1 MITCEF
7 EDGGKGKLRH
17 VTVNAIVIKDGKI
30 LLGKRGT
37 LANGKPLLEAGK
49 WSMLG
54 GFMGRDETLIE
65 GLRREI
71 MEESGWTVGDLTL
84 LHIKDNPD
92 RTGEERQ
99 NIEFVFFAEAKE
111 QTGQSDTEVSSL
123 EWFSINNL
131 PTAENL
137 AFDHYDD
144 LMLYKSFNEGSIS
157 SLPYLGKYQDYRK

>member
-17 VTVNAIVIKDGKI
+17 VTVNAVVVKDGKI

-49 WSMLG
+49 WSLLG
-54 GFMGRDETLIE
+54 GFMGRDETLVE

-71 MEESGWTVGDLTL
+71 MEESGWNVGDFTL

-92 RTGEERQ
+92 RSGEERQ
-99 NIEFVFFAEAKE
+99 NIEFVFITKALDK
-111 QTGQSDTEVSSL
+111 TGESDCEVTAL
-123 EWFSINNL
+123 EWFDVNTL
-131 PTAENL
+131 PDEQTV

-144 LMLYKSFNEGSIS
+144 LILYQDYLAGKIQ
-157 SLPYLGKYQDYRK
+157 SLPYLGKYKNQ

>member
-17 VTVNAIVIKDGKI
+17 VTVNALVIKDDKI

-37 LANGKPLLEAGK
+37 LANGKPLDEAGK
-49 WSMLG
+49 WSLLG
-54 GFMGRDETLIE
+54 GFMGRDENLEE

-71 MEESGWTVGDLTL
+71 MEESGWKVDKLTL

-92 RTGEERQ
+92 RSAEDRQ
-99 NIEFVFFAEAKE
+99 NIEFVFFAQATEK
-111 QTGQSDTEVSSL
+111 TGEHDYEVTAL
-123 EWFSINNL
+123 EWFAFDAL
-131 PTAENL
+131 PAKETV

-144 LMLYKSFNEGSIS
+144 LVLYQDYLSKKIEA
-157 SLPYLGKYQDYRK
+157 LPYLGKYISD